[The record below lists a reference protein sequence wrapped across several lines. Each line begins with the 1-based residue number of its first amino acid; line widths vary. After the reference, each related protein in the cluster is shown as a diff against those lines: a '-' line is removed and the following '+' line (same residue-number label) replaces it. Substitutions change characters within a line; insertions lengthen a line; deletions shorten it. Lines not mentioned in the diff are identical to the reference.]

1 MPKPSEP
8 SELMTSSE
16 VAALF
21 RVGRETVTKWV
32 RTGVLDAV
40 STPGGR
46 YRFRTSDVRELLAR
60 RDEFGMI
67 PDAQPPNSQ
76 APGAVPGTAAGAPPH
91 GGRGPAPTEN
101 S

>member
-67 PDAQPPNSQ
+67 PDAQPPRSH
-76 APGAVPGTAAGAPPH
+76 PGAVPGAAAGSPPH
-91 GGRGPAPTEN
+91 TGRGPAPADP
-101 S
+101 